1 MYKKMQALFRQITTF
16 LHLNKRLSKYFIFLL
31 VSFSFWFLTIMSK
44 EYETTIFIPISYSN
58 FPESQ
63 QLISNLESQ
72 MELKVKSHGFYLL
85 SNNLFQT
92 KTLQISVNNL
102 EESKERKYSQKQ
114 WVVNKNLKKIYK
126 LISTDIKI
134 LSTNPDTLIFRF
146 QKKESKK
153 VKIVFNGDLNFSSQ
167 YRMKDRIR
175 FFPDSIFIFGSKEE
189 MSKINF
195 VESEKTDFEN
205 IEKAIK
211 QDLKLTEL
219 EGISFSEEKVQIQF
233 EVEKFTEKIIEL
245 PLIAI
250 NVPKGYKIKC
260 YPAKIDIVTTIA
272 FDDYSK
278 LNTNLFVAQVD
289 ASNLKQKK
297 RLDVILSKQPSF
309 IDILK
314 IKPSRVEFL
323 LIKE

>member
-1 MYKKMQALFRQITTF
+1 MQALFRQITTF

-245 PLIAI
+245 PLRAI

-260 YPAKIDIVTTIA
+260 YPCL
-272 FDDYSK
+272 YY
-278 LNTNLFVAQVD
+278 
-289 ASNLKQKK
+289 
-297 RLDVILSKQPSF
+297 
-309 IDILK
+309 
-314 IKPSRVEFL
+314 
-323 LIKE
+323 

>member
-1 MYKKMQALFRQITTF
+1 
-16 LHLNKRLSKYFIFLL
+16 
-31 VSFSFWFLTIMSK
+31 MSK
-44 EYETTIFIPISYSN
+44 EYETTIFIPISYNN

-63 QLISNLESQ
+63 QLINNLESQ

-85 SNNLFQT
+85 SNNLFQS

-102 EESKERKYSQKQ
+102 EESKSRKYSQRQ

-126 LISTDIKI
+126 LISSDIKI

-167 YRMKDRIR
+167 YRMKDKIQLS
-175 FFPDSIFIFGSKEE
+175 PDSVFVFGPKEKI
-189 MSKINF
+189 SKIHF
-195 VESEKTDFEN
+195 VESEDTAFEN

-211 QDLKLTEL
+211 QDLKLNEM
-219 EGISFSEEKVQIQF
+219 EGISFSEKKVQIQF

-245 PLIAI
+245 PLNVI

-260 YPAKIDIVTTIA
+260 YPAKIDIAITVA
-272 FDDYSK
+272 FNDYSK
-278 LNTNLFVAQVD
+278 LNSNLFVAQVD
-289 ASNLKQKK
+289 ASNVKQKK
-297 RLDVILSKQPSF
+297 RLDVILSKQPPF
-309 IDILK
+309 TDIVK

>member
-1 MYKKMQALFRQITTF
+1 
-16 LHLNKRLSKYFIFLL
+16 
-31 VSFSFWFLTIMSK
+31 MSK
-44 EYETTIFIPISYSN
+44 EYETTIFIPISYNN

-63 QLISNLESQ
+63 QLINNLESQ

-85 SNNLFQT
+85 SNNLFQS

-102 EESKERKYSQKQ
+102 EESKARKYNQRQ

-126 LISTDIKI
+126 LISSDIKI

-167 YRMKDRIR
+167 YRMKDKIQL
-175 FFPDSIFIFGSKEE
+175 FPDSVFVFGPKEKI
-189 MSKINF
+189 SKIHF
-195 VESEKTDFEN
+195 VESEDTAFEN

-211 QDLKLTEL
+211 QDLKLNEM
-219 EGISFSEEKVQIQF
+219 EGISFSEKKVQIQF

-245 PLIAI
+245 PLNVI

-260 YPAKIDIVTTIA
+260 YPAKIDIAITVA
-272 FDDYSK
+272 FNDYSK
-278 LNTNLFVAQVD
+278 LNSNLFVAQVD
-289 ASNLKQKK
+289 ASNVKQKK

-309 IDILK
+309 ADIVK

>member
-1 MYKKMQALFRQITTF
+1 
-16 LHLNKRLSKYFIFLL
+16 
-31 VSFSFWFLTIMSK
+31 MSK
-44 EYETTIFIPISYSN
+44 EYETTIFIPISYNN

-63 QLISNLESQ
+63 QLISNLETQ
-72 MELKVKSHGFYLL
+72 MELKVKSHGFDLL
-85 SNNLFQT
+85 SNNLLKS

-102 EESKERKYSQKQ
+102 EESKTRKYSQKQ

-126 LISTDIKI
+126 LLSADIKI

-146 QKKESKK
+146 QKKERKK
-153 VKIVFNGDLNFSSQ
+153 VKVVFNGELNFSSQ
-167 YRMKDRIR
+167 YRMKDRIDLS
-175 FFPDSIFIFGSKEE
+175 PDSVFVFGSKEKI
-189 MSKINF
+189 SKINF
-195 VESEKTDFEN
+195 VESKDTAFEN

-211 QDLKLTEL
+211 QNLKLNEI
-219 EGISFSEEKVQIQF
+219 EGISFSEDKVQIEF

-260 YPAKIDIVTTIA
+260 YPAKIDIVTTVS
-272 FDDYSK
+272 FDNYNK
-278 LNTNLFVAQVD
+278 LNENLFVAQVD
-289 ASNLKQKK
+289 ASNLEKKK
-297 RLDVILSKQPSF
+297 RLAVILSKQPSF
-309 IDILK
+309 ADIVK

>member
-1 MYKKMQALFRQITTF
+1 
-16 LHLNKRLSKYFIFLL
+16 
-31 VSFSFWFLTIMSK
+31 MSK
-44 EYETTIFIPISYSN
+44 EYETTIFIPISYNN

-85 SNNLFQT
+85 SNNLFQS

-102 EESKERKYSQKQ
+102 EESKSKKYSQRQ

-126 LISTDIKI
+126 LISSDIKI

-167 YRMKDRIR
+167 YRMKDKIQL
-175 FFPDSIFIFGSKEE
+175 FPDSVFVFGPKEKI
-189 MSKINF
+189 SKIHF
-195 VESEKTDFEN
+195 VESEDTAFEN

-211 QDLKLTEL
+211 QDLKLNEM
-219 EGISFSEEKVQIQF
+219 EGISFSEKKVQIQF

-245 PLIAI
+245 PLNVI

-260 YPAKIDIVTTIA
+260 YPAKIDIATTVA
-272 FDDYSK
+272 FNDYSK
-278 LNTNLFVAQVD
+278 LNSNLFVAQVD
-289 ASNLKQKK
+289 ASNVKQKK
-297 RLDVILSKQPSF
+297 RLDVILSKQPPF
-309 IDILK
+309 TDIVK